1 MSIVHDFV
9 LKLSSAT
16 IIGFF
21 IMSFKNH
28 LSQYIHAMAQS
39 SMLAGKVAFHHVF
52 PMTRPVYSQPNP
64 PLSKNVKKLLNS
76 LGIQTL
82 FNHQA
87 AAIDWLRKGHH
98 TVVSTPT
105 ASGKSLIYNLPV
117 IERIICNPLSCSLY
131 LFPLKALA
139 QDQLQRL
146 ESFLLIDGGK
156 AKAAIY
162 DGDTN
167 AYQRKK
173 IRSHPPNILLT
184 NPDMLHFSLLPFH
197 LQWKTFFSNLDFV
210 VVDEVHSYR
219 GAMGSHMGQVFRR
232 LLRICSYYKKVP
244 LFVFTSATVANPEQ
258 LCQLLTGLSV
268 VCVDQSGA
276 PRGKRHIVFIN
287 PKEDNP
293 AQMTILLL
301 KAALARELRT
311 IVYTKSRK
319 YAELITLWVQHQ
331 AGRFASRI
339 SCYRAGFLPEERR
352 QIESRLAKGELLAV
366 VTTSALELGIDIGD
380 LDLCILVGY
389 PGSIVS
395 TWQRGGRV
403 GRSGQDS
410 AVVFVAAE
418 DALDQYFLRNPDDL
432 LKRSPEN
439 AVINPHNP
447 QILKSHLEC
456 AAAELPLKND
466 DPLIN
471 GSTGSQA
478 IKTLLNKGKL
488 FIDADGDYYHCREKY
503 PHRHVDLRGAGVR
516 YKIILIESKKKIGE
530 IDGVRAF
537 RETHPGAIYLHQ
549 GKAYSVID
557 IDLAEYTITVNRSK
571 RGYHTRVRSDKD
583 IQIIHVIDSRTVFGV
598 MGYVGKVKVT
608 EKIVGY
614 EEIQTR
620 TGKVLNYKELNL
632 PPLII
637 ETEGC
642 WFIFPD
648 HFQKE
653 IFKQDLHIRGGLHAV
668 EHVAIG
674 ILPLL
679 VMVDRGDIGGFS
691 TLFHDQT
698 NGASIFIYDGI
709 AGGIGTGQSVF
720 KQAEALFKKSLIT
733 IESCECES
741 GCPSCVHSPKC
752 GSGNHPIDKLAA
764 AWILNKV
771 ILAPPPEEL
780 KSIDVL
786 PIKPQQPT
794 QVSLPLSVSSEK
806 SYFGVF
812 DLETQKSATEVGG
825 WQNADKMRI
834 SCAVL
839 YDSGKDDFFEYVEGQ
854 VSQLIEHIRHLEL
867 VVGFNIKHFDYKVLS
882 HYVDLD
888 FSKLPTLDMLQII
901 SNQLGF
907 RLSLDHLA
915 SATLGFQKSADGL
928 MALKWWQEG
937 RISQIIDYCRKDVR
951 ITRDLYLFGK
961 KYGYLLFRKKDNAL
975 MRVPVNW

>member
-1 MSIVHDFV
+1 MSY
-9 LKLSSAT
+9 KNRLSE
-16 IIGFF
+16 
-21 IMSFKNH
+21 
-28 LSQYIHAMAQS
+28 YIHAMAHS
-39 SMLAGKVAFHHVF
+39 PTLAGKVVFHHVF
-52 PMTRPVYSQPNP
+52 QKIQPVYSKTTP
-64 PLSKNVKKLLNS
+64 SFSRKIKTMLNS
-76 LGIQTL
+76 KGLRTL
-82 FNHQA
+82 FSHQEMA
-87 AAIDWLRKGHH
+87 MDWLKKGHH

-117 IERIICNPLSCSLY
+117 IERILSDPSSCSLY

-146 ESFLLIDGGK
+146 ESFFALIGGGT

-184 NPDMLHFSLLPFH
+184 NPDMLHASLLPFH
-197 LQWKTFFSNLDFV
+197 LNWETFFLNLDFV
-210 VVDEVHSYR
+210 IVDEVHSYR

-232 LLRICSYYKKVP
+232 LIRVCNYYKKAP

-258 LCQLLTGLSV
+258 LCRLLTDLSV
-268 VCVDQSGA
+268 VCVDKSGA
-276 PRGKRHIVFIN
+276 PRGKRHLVFID

-301 KAALARELRT
+301 KAALARKLRT

-339 SCYRAGFLPEERR
+339 SSYRAGFLPEERR
-352 QIESRLAKGELLAV
+352 RIETRLAEGDLLAV

-410 AVVFVAAE
+410 AIVFVAAE
-418 DALDQYFLRNPDDL
+418 DALDQFFLRNPNDL
-432 LKRSPEN
+432 LTRSPES
-439 AVINPHNP
+439 AVINPYNP
-447 QILKSHLEC
+447 QILRSHLEC
-456 AAAELPLKND
+456 AAAELPLKVD

-471 GSTGSQA
+471 GSTGKQA
-478 IKTLLNKGKL
+478 IRTLLKEGKL
-488 FIDADGDYYHCREKY
+488 FIDAGGESYHCRKKY
-503 PHRHVDLRGAGVR
+503 PHRYVNLRGTGVK
-516 YKIILIESKKKIGE
+516 YKLIIAETKKKIGE

-549 GKAYSVID
+549 GRAYAVID
-557 IDLAEYTITVNRSK
+557 VALAEYTITIKQSK
-571 RGYHTRVRSDKD
+571 RGCHTRVRSDKN
-583 IQIIHVIDSRTVFGV
+583 IQIIDVADSRTVFGALA
-598 MGYVGKVKVT
+598 YVGKVKVT
-608 EKIVGY
+608 EKITGY

-620 TGKVLNYKELNL
+620 TGKILNYNELNL

-637 ETEGC
+637 DTEGC

-648 HFQKE
+648 YIQKE
-653 IFKQDLHIRGGLHAV
+653 ILKKDLDIRGGLHAI
-668 EHVAIG
+668 EHAAIG

-679 VMVDRGDIGGFS
+679 VMMDRGDIGGFS
-691 TLFHDQT
+691 TLFHNQT

-709 AGGIGTGQSVF
+709 AGGIGTAQSVF
-720 KQAEALFKKSLIT
+720 KQAEILFKKSMTT
-733 IESCECES
+733 IKSCECES

-752 GSGNHPIDKLAA
+752 GSGNHPIDKSAA
-764 AWILNKV
+764 AWILNQTISV
-771 ILAPPPEEL
+771 SPPKL
-780 KSIDVL
+780 KSIDVSPL
-786 PIKPQQPT
+786 KT
-794 QVSLPLSVSSEK
+794 QEFAQAPLPLSVSSKK

-812 DLETQKSATEVGG
+812 DLETQRSALEVGG
-825 WQNADKMRI
+825 WQNADQMRI

-839 YDSGKDDFFEYVEGQ
+839 YDAGKDDFFEYVEGQ
-854 VSQLIEHIRHLEL
+854 VSQLIEHICRLEL
-867 VVGFNIKHFDYKVLS
+867 VVGFNLKRFDYKVLS
-882 HYVDLD
+882 HYADLD
-888 FSKLPTLDMLQII
+888 FSKLPTLDILQVI

-915 SATLGFQKSADGL
+915 GATLGFKKKADGL
-928 MALKWWQEG
+928 TALKWWQEG

-961 KYGYLLFRKKDNAL
+961 KNGYLLFRKKDNAL